1 MTLMQL
7 LACAGMITGAFLIL
21 GLKPMEFTDGLFGF
35 LMQKP
40 RTLKEEINEAT
51 SRKKPRVFRREIRTA
66 QEILAMTGRESH
78 FSMICAASLSLFC
91 VGGSLA
97 NLMASKGYKVG
108 IMELFSGPGFGG
120 GLPVLPFLVC
130 APDGRPLQEERGGG
144 AGDSPVHHY
153 HSVFEE

>member
-66 QEILAMTGRESH
+66 QEGPGKPFFHDLRSQPVLVLCWRLPGNPD
-78 FSMICAASLSLFC
+78 
-91 VGGSLA
+91 G
-97 NLMASKGYKVG
+97 
-108 IMELFSGPGFGG
+108 ELFSGPGFGG

-144 AGDSPVHHY
+144 AGDSPVYHY
-153 HSVFEE
+153 YSVFEK

>member
-35 LMQKP
+35 LMQQP

-51 SRKKPRVFRREIRTA
+51 SRKKPGVFRREIRTA
-66 QEILAMTGRESH
+66 QESR

-97 NLMASKGYKVG
+97 ILMGNYFLA
-108 IMELFSGPGFGG
+108 
-120 GLPVLPFLVC
+120 PVLAVGFLFFPFW
-130 APDGRPLQEERGGG
+130 
-144 AGDSPVHHY
+144 
-153 HSVFEE
+153 

>member
-51 SRKKPRVFRREIRTA
+51 SRNSS
-66 QEILAMTGRESH
+66 G
-78 FSMICAASLSLFC
+78 AASFITHARE
-91 VGGSLA
+91 V
-97 NLMASKGYKVG
+97 
-108 IMELFSGPGFGG
+108 
-120 GLPVLPFLVC
+120 
-130 APDGRPLQEERGGG
+130 
-144 AGDSPVHHY
+144 
-153 HSVFEE
+153 SVV

>member
-1 MTLMQL
+1 M
-7 LACAGMITGAFLIL
+7 AFDA
-21 GLKPMEFTDGLFGF
+21 KA
-35 LMQKP
+35 

-97 NLMASKGYKVG
+97 ILMGNYFLA
-108 IMELFSGPGFGG
+108 
-120 GLPVLPFLVC
+120 PVLAVGFLFFPFWYVRLT
-130 APDGRPLQEERGGG
+130 
-144 AGDSPVHHY
+144 AGITRRTWRRSWRQPVHHY

>member
-51 SRKKPRVFRREIRTA
+51 SRKKPGVFRREIRAA
-66 QEILAMTGRESH
+66 QEILAMTGRESR

-91 VGGSLA
+91 VGGSL
-97 NLMASKGYKVG
+97 
-108 IMELFSGPGFGG
+108 FSGPGPGG
-120 GLPVLPFLVC
+120 GLPVFPFLVC
-130 APDGRPLQEERGGG
+130 AADSRPLQEERCCG
-144 AGDSPVHHY
+144 AGDRSVHHY
-153 HSVFEE
+153 HRVFEE